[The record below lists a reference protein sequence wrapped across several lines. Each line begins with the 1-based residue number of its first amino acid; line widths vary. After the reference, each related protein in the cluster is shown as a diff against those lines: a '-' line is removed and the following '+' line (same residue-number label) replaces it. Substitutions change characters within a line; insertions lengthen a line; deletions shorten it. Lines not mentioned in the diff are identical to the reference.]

1 MWKILIADDEP
12 KIRQG
17 LKDTLENFG
26 LPVEVCA
33 EARNGLEALE
43 KTKELEPDILLVDI
57 CMPKLSGIKFLEEL
71 RKLKIECRIIVISG
85 FNEFS
90 YAKQAIRLGVSSYL
104 LKPIADEELKDA
116 LEGCMND
123 LEKERKSR
131 KFMDL
136 MKEQIRQNRNYLR
149 DIFFNDWIDGK
160 LSDGEWQE
168 QMEFLGIKIPDTLLL
183 TVISLQPG
191 YEGRL
196 SGSTVTEELY
206 KMTMEKIMR
215 DLVGEYSP
223 VYVFMNRYQDIVGIL
238 GGYDHDTGTESLR
251 RHLGSEIEKRAGG
264 KCCVQAQI
272 CRRTEIAE
280 TYSRMRD
287 YAKKVM
293 ECRPIVMDAR
303 KYIYEHYDQRD
314 LDLTKVADA
323 IGCNPSYLSRVM
335 KQELGISFKDF
346 LTMLRI
352 GEAIH
357 LMRNQDL
364 SLNQIAEKV
373 GYSNQHYFSAAFKNC
388 QGVSP
393 SEYRKNLT

>member
-85 FNEFS
+85 FNEFT

-223 VYVFMNRYQDIVGIL
+223 VYVFMNR
-238 GGYDHDTGTESLR
+238 
-251 RHLGSEIEKRAGG
+251 
-264 KCCVQAQI
+264 
-272 CRRTEIAE
+272 
-280 TYSRMRD
+280 
-287 YAKKVM
+287 
-293 ECRPIVMDAR
+293 
-303 KYIYEHYDQRD
+303 
-314 LDLTKVADA
+314 
-323 IGCNPSYLSRVM
+323 
-335 KQELGISFKDF
+335 
-346 LTMLRI
+346 
-352 GEAIH
+352 
-357 LMRNQDL
+357 
-364 SLNQIAEKV
+364 
-373 GYSNQHYFSAAFKNC
+373 
-388 QGVSP
+388 
-393 SEYRKNLT
+393 